1 MNPKIRPSKNNLK
14 NNELISRMS
23 DRQVLTENEEIDP
36 EIMTD
41 HGVKTDNKKLYT
53 AVG

>member
-1 MNPKIRPSKNNLK
+1 MNRKRPSKNNLK